1 MALGPGYFL
10 PGMVEPLG
18 ARGLALEDWIEGLP
32 VEAEQVLG
40 GKPIEFDSVL
50 SMLERAADFVGGYER
65 FEEFIAGLPPIEV
78 PSGLAELLAT
88 ARTPAAGYEMV
99 ARYLAN
105 QLSPPLCVE
114 TESTRSGLFVLQ
126 LTAADTAHNLQVI
139 WYTIR
144 AVLRRLPVRF
154 GLPEGEVETRF
165 SDRSARYEV
174 RAEHLTLL
182 AKLLRVVRAGFVSQ
196 RLVREFQDQQRE
208 LQQSF
213 SDLERQAKALRASE
227 ARNRALVRQLE
238 QLVAE
243 RTSELEARSEQ
254 LRVVQSQLIQAERLG
269 AAQDLAGSVAH
280 AINNPLTALIGQVQ
294 MMLEGSDP
302 PAPGL
307 QRVHQVALRIRDVVT
322 RTLQL
327 FRQGE
332 LDLSRED
339 PKQILSDVA
348 ASLRPLAEHAGV
360 YIEQKCEAGI
370 PTLEV
375 DGALLRAALGSLAE
389 NAVQASYRGTTVELE
404 LALVPSMRVIEFRIA
419 DTGPGVSPALLVKVF
434 EPFFTTKSGGTGLGL
449 AIAQGVVA
457 GHDGRLRLLPRPG
470 GGTIAAVELPL
481 AADPDG
487 VSARVS

>member
-1 MALGPGYFL
+1 MPLVPGRFL
-10 PGMVEPLG
+10 PLMVQPLG
-18 ARGLALEDWIEGLP
+18 QRGLSIEDWIEGLP

-40 GKPIEFDSVL
+40 RRPIEFDSFV
-50 SMLERAADFVGGYER
+50 SMLERAADFVGGYKA
-65 FEEFIAGLPPIEV
+65 FEEFIVGLPIQA
-78 PSGLAELLAT
+78 PSGLEPLAAT
-88 ARTPAAGYEMV
+88 ARSPAAAYEWV
-99 ARYLAN
+99 ARYLAD
-105 QLSPPLCVE
+105 QLCPPLSVQ
-114 TESTRSGLFVLQ
+114 TEPPGSGTFVLE
-126 LTAADTAHNLQVI
+126 LTAVDTVRDLQVF
-139 WYTIR
+139 WRLIR
-144 AVLRRLPVRF
+144 GLLRRLPLRF
-154 GLPEGEVETRF
+154 GLPEAEVESRLG
-165 SDRSARYEV
+165 DRSARYEV
-174 RAEHLTLL
+174 RAERLTRP
-182 AKLLRVVRAGFVSQ
+182 AKLVRAVRARLASP

-208 LQQSF
+208 LQGSL
-213 SDLERQAKALRASE
+213 SDVERQAQALRASE

-238 QLVAE
+238 HVVAE

-254 LRVVQSQLIQAERLG
+254 LRVLQSQLIQAERLG
-269 AAQDLAGSVAH
+269 VAQDLAGSVAH

-302 PAPGL
+302 PDPGL
-307 QRVHQVALRIRDVVT
+307 ERLHQVALRIRDVVT

-339 PKQILSDVA
+339 PRQILSDVA

-360 YIEQKCEAGI
+360 HIEQKYEAEI
-370 PTLEV
+370 PALEA

-389 NAVQASYRGTTVELE
+389 NAVEASHRGTTVELE

-419 DTGPGVSPALLVKVF
+419 DAGPGISPALLAKVF

-457 GHDGRLRLLPRPG
+457 GHHGRLRLLPRPG